1 MLGEGERERERGR
14 GRERGRTLLLR
25 ETLQVLFAA
34 VGVDLL
40 FCEVVGAAAGDDEGA
55 PADPVG

>member
-1 MLGEGERERERGR
+1 MLGGGREGERERGR
-14 GRERGRTLLLR
+14 RTLLLR